1 MCVSPAP
8 SAAALQRGG
17 LLNQTAQRWRTQEP
31 FRYLRRCARAGT
43 ARAFSIARG
52 RFMAGAADEDG
63 TRNAKDDAA
72 YDEEEID
79 PESLEAAT
87 SALDELIIDP
97 AFSEARDKELER
109 MMPRHLIGSLM
120 NSVTSL
126 MQLYHIDPDFG
137 EDVSG
142 PLWRSDP
149 EPEPPPNDQWSR
161 GVLNVAPPEPPVLRM
176 PRPGAPPPPLPTL
189 PESATSWPSPGRRRR
204 GSKESPHTSSRSL
217 LQPQALHAGAQPQR
231 PMSAAVTRGGS
242 GGLAPTE
249 AAIAAAGNVT
259 AAGAVRPRLP
269 PPSALVEAAQ
279 QQQQQQQAAA
289 AARRQERLKRR
300 WASPISALQS
310 QPARWCALSAST
322 RPQDLQGPPT
332 LRLYSGHC
340 RQRIGVC
347 SGSCPSR

>member
-1 MCVSPAP
+1 MRP
-8 SAAALQRGG
+8 G
-17 LLNQTAQRWRTQEP
+17 
-31 FRYLRRCARAGT
+31 RYSQG
-43 ARAFSIARG
+43 FFIARG

-149 EPEPPPNDQWSR
+149 EPEPPPNDKWSR
-161 GVLNVAPPEPPVLRM
+161 GVLNVAPPELPCCACRVL
-176 PRPGAPPPPLPTL
+176 
-189 PESATSWPSPGRRRR
+189 ERRRR
-204 GSKESPHTSSRSL
+204 HCPHCPRAQLRGPLPAGAGAAPKSRPTRARAAFCSRRLCTLVRSRS
-217 LQPQALHAGAQPQR
+217 
-231 PMSAAVTRGGS
+231 
-242 GGLAPTE
+242 
-249 AAIAAAGNVT
+249 
-259 AAGAVRPRLP
+259 
-269 PPSALVEAAQ
+269 
-279 QQQQQQQAAA
+279 
-289 AARRQERLKRR
+289 
-300 WASPISALQS
+300 
-310 QPARWCALSAST
+310 
-322 RPQDLQGPPT
+322 GP
-332 LRLYSGHC
+332 
-340 RQRIGVC
+340 
-347 SGSCPSR
+347 